1 MGHLDKVE
9 RAILC
14 GLDCNSRQA
23 LVSLGK
29 SVRLTKESV
38 HYRLKQLE
46 ARHIILGYPTIIS
59 LAKMGKMHVELFLK
73 VHNVTLGLKHEMI
86 HFFVQQPEIV
96 SVASCKGNWDII
108 LGIVVHDIT
117 ELNRVKD
124 RICDTYALYF
134 AELSLSYTTE
144 TYFLGRKYLVGK
156 DIHITQQVDKP
167 AKESITPHDDHILAS
182 ISQNAR
188 KSLLQIAHETGIS
201 AKVVAYHLKKLERT
215 NIIQKYTVAL
225 NMNALGMTTYK
236 LLLRIKHSSY
246 KKTLLA
252 FFHRQPNTVQVREV
266 LANWSLEPTIEVESA
281 EQFYA
286 IVHAIE
292 DQFGEA
298 IMTHS
303 SFMIDKDYKAEYYQ

>member
-14 GLDCNSRQA
+14 ALDCNSRQPLA
-23 LVSLGK
+23 LIGK

-46 ARHIILGYPTIIS
+46 AQHIILGYPTIIS
-59 LAKMGKMHVELFLK
+59 LAKMGKIHGELFLK

-86 HFFVQQPEIV
+86 DFFVQQPEIV

-108 LGIVVHDIT
+108 LGIVVHNIA
-117 ELNRVKD
+117 ELNGVKD

-134 AELSLSYTTE
+134 AESSLSYTTE
-144 TYFLGRKYLVGK
+144 TYFLGRKYLIGK
-156 DIHITQQVDKP
+156 DIHIAQQVDMP
-167 AKESITPHDDHILAS
+167 GKEVITHTDDLILAS

-188 KSLLQIAHETGIS
+188 KNLLQIAHETGTS
-201 AKVVAYHLKKLERT
+201 AKVVAYHLKKLEKT

-236 LLLRIKHSSY
+236 LLLRLKHSSY
-246 KKTLLA
+246 KKQLLA

-266 LANWSLEPTIEVESA
+266 LANWSLEPTLEVESA

-286 IVHAIE
+286 IIHSIE

-303 SFMIDKDYKAEYYQ
+303 SFMIDEEYKAKYYQ